1 MAKFHAFFHVPFEG
15 LGSISEW
22 ISSNNHSLT
31 STNWWESSYHNEP
44 FDVLII
50 MGGPMGVYDETKLH
64 WLNEEKSLIKQTI
77 QEGKKVLGICLGSQ
91 LIAEV
96 LGAKVYPNHQK
107 EIGWFPISGTS
118 EFDGLTVFH
127 WHGDT
132 FDLPNGAELVA
143 SSPACKHQAFRFGVK
158 VLGLQF
164 HLEVRVEDVKRM
176 IVYEGH
182 ELIAADYVQSANEIL
197 ENHVHYQKNK
207 EILFDLLEKL
217 IDS

>member
-1 MAKFHAFFHVPFEG
+1 MAKIHAFFHVPFEG

-22 ISSNNHSLT
+22 ISRNNHSLT
-31 STNWWESSYHNEP
+31 STNWWESSYQNEL

-50 MGGPMGVYDETKLH
+50 MGGPMGVYDESELS
-64 WLNEEKSLIKQTI
+64 WLKEEKGLIATAI
-77 QEGKKVLGICLGSQ
+77 QDGKKVLGICLGSQ

-96 LGAKVYPNHQK
+96 CGSNVYPNHQK

-143 SSPACKHQAFRFGVK
+143 SSPACKHQAFWIGEN

-164 HLEVRVEDVKRM
+164 HLEVREEDVNHM
-176 IVYEGH
+176 IEHEGH
-182 ELIAADYVQSANEIL
+182 ELVVSDFVQSADAIL
-197 ENHVHYQKNK
+197 ENQRYYQANK
-207 EILFDLLEKL
+207 DILFNLL
-217 IDS
+217 DSIIS

>member
-1 MAKFHAFFHVPFEG
+1 MAKIHAFFHVPFEG

-22 ISSNNHSLT
+22 ISRNNHSLT
-31 STNWWESSYHNEP
+31 STNWWESSYQNEL

-50 MGGPMGVYDETKLH
+50 MGGPMGVYDESELS
-64 WLNEEKSLIKQTI
+64 WLKEEKGLIATAI
-77 QEGKKVLGICLGSQ
+77 QDGKKVLGICLGSQ

-96 LGAKVYPNHQK
+96 CGSNVYPNHQK

-143 SSPACKHQAFRFGVK
+143 SSPACKHQAFWIGDTI
-158 VLGLQF
+158 LGLQF
-164 HLEVRVEDVKRM
+164 HLEVREEDVKRM
-176 IVYEGH
+176 IEHEGH
-182 ELIAADYVQSANEIL
+182 ELVVSDFVQSADAIL
-197 ENHVHYQKNK
+197 ENQRYYQANK
-207 EILFDLLEKL
+207 DILFNLL
-217 IDS
+217 DSIIS